1 MNGIDINDQIFDSVY
16 DSLFDSLYVPISSNL
31 QIVVSNSVFSTTRKA
46 MWNRLENGAHN
57 SIYREVDNI
66 IQKYEWN

>member
-1 MNGIDINDQIFDSVY
+1 MNGIDINKQIHYSVY

-57 SIYREVDNI
+57 SIYREVNNTI
-66 IQKYEWN
+66 NKYGWD